1 MPEVVLVEGVQLQ
14 PPEHDTFA
22 RLMPRYVPAAQ
33 NVQGADPVA
42 PRTVEYFPVSQFVQV
57 EEPSDSV

>member
-14 PPEHDTFA
+14 PPEHDTLA
-22 RLMPRYVPAAQ
+22 RLVPRYVPATQ

-42 PRTVEYFPVSQFVQV
+42 PRTVAYFPDSQFVQV

>member
-42 PRTVEYFPVSQFVQV
+42 PRTVAYFPVSQFVQV